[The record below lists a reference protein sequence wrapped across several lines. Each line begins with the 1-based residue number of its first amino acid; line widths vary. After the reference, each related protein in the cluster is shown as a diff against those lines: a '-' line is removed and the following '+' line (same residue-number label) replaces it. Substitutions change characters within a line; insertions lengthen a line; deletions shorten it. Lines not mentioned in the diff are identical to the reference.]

1 MNPAITAALIAAAH
15 EEEIEKN
22 VVGRLRDA
30 KATGPSSAILLQ
42 LDDEK
47 RKLLDEAIGNG
58 AVKKTAD
65 GRAYLDE
72 RAIADR
78 KEGQGFL
85 ALVIILISLSIV
97 ASGVALIA
105 VFGR

>member
-15 EEEIEKN
+15 EEEAEKL
-22 VVGRLRDA
+22 VLGRLRDA
-30 KATGPSSAILLQ
+30 RATGPSSAIP
-42 LDDEK
+42 LDLDGDK
-47 RKLLDEAIGNG
+47 RKLLDEALGNG
-58 AVKKTAD
+58 AVKKTSD
-65 GRAYLDE
+65 GRFYLDE

-85 ALVIILISLSIV
+85 ALVIILVCLSVV

-105 VFGR
+105 VFGD